1 MRDGMRD
8 GVMPAGVRQL
18 WRRTQQRT
26 GAVVGRWSLVFG
38 VGTVALS
45 AACAASTSRAGVA
58 TSAGATSAGAA
69 SRTAGAA
76 CFDLSSLIAAD
87 RPVAERILLE
97 FSDREGL
104 YTLADGLKPI
114 SSDVRDLSIRIA
126 PTPDASRL
134 AQLDQQRRIAAALTC
149 GDIGATVQVFTA
161 TQRDRDSNEVRH
173 SSMVVF
179 HRGAV
184 RRLVERQAAF
194 FATLGVTPSTDPRE
208 VIVAVENAPRDA
220 RWRGYGYLFGYPDD
234 AVDFFVNAGV
244 EGDRTGKLVP
254 RDFRRIATWYTAP
267 AGDGSRLSMFVYAV
281 PKGAAMTPAESTLHA
296 RAAVI
301 FRRYGQERGRMI
313 RADSGGAADL
323 WRQWFG
329 TRRRAP
335 T

>member
-1 MRDGMRD
+1 MRD
-8 GVMPAGVRQL
+8 GVMQEHMMQVG
-18 WRRTQQRT
+18 RRTKQRT
-26 GAVVGRWSLVFG
+26 GATLRRWSLVLG
-38 VGTVALS
+38 VGTAALS
-45 AACAASTSRAGVA
+45 AACATSTSRAGVA
-58 TSAGATSAGAA
+58 TSAGVA
-69 SRTAGAA
+69 SGTAGAS
-76 CFDLSSLIAAD
+76 CFDLSSLTAAD

-173 SSMVVF
+173 SSMVIF

-208 VIVAVENAPRDA
+208 VIGAVENAPRDA

-234 AVDFFVNAGV
+234 AVEFFVNAGV

-281 PKGAAMTPAESTLHA
+281 PKDAAMTPAESTLHA

-301 FRRYGQERGRMI
+301 FQRYGQERARMI
-313 RADSGGAADL
+313 RADSSGAVDL

-329 TRRRAP
+329 TR
-335 T
+335 